1 MTDLESL
8 VLRAQAGDLA
18 AFTALVHLF
27 QDMAVGY
34 GYSLLRDFHSAEDAS
49 IRRRG

>member
-8 VLRAQAGDLA
+8 VLLAQAGDVA
-18 AFTALVHLF
+18 AFTTLVQLF

-34 GYSLLRDFHSAEDAS
+34 GYSLSSRT
-49 IRRRG
+49 